1 MSYRKKQKQV
11 SVEEYIETYC
21 QERRMRDRIAMYISK
36 KSHKS
41 LKKVA
46 LIFSDEHH
54 TTISSLAEAIISHH
68 LKAHRE
74 MLDEEYQRFLE
85 PVTNGGMNK
94 PNETDSESCPADDS
108 EEQ

>member
-1 MSYRKKQKQV
+1 MKTRKKQKQV
-11 SVEEYIETYC
+11 AVEEYAETYC
-21 QERRMRDRIAMYISK
+21 QERRMRDRIALYVSK

-68 LKAHRE
+68 LEANRE
-74 MLDEEYQRFLE
+74 MLDEEYQRFLG
-85 PVTNGGMNK
+85 PVTNGGMNEPDK
-94 PNETDSESCPADDS
+94 TDSESCPADDF